1 MIFDLD
7 GIVAGLERRV
17 EERRAAGDY
26 VDLDWLDAEVEVLLE
41 ADTPVDVFL
50 QTPRA
55 SPSWTQAAEA
65 QESRTRAA
73 VTRLALPGFPRWDEL
88 DREVDDRLREA
99 IAWLRLAL
107 QSEQWA
113 REQRDGI
120 LGKDLAIHSKELGIL
135 ADEIGRVSHQVS
147 QGFVAAVE
155 MENVVSEMERRLRAL
170 EIDRAQ
176 KEADSREAS
185 QWRAETPAVITGIP
199 PGSPD
204 LLQPRLRALEVEAAV
219 QRTAARSAASAGAP
233 RQTRPAST
241 AEPPASGTFDY
252 LGFEDRFRGPDEQIA
267 ERLRHHLPRLADQG
281 PVLDLGCGRGELL
294 CLLRDNGTDARGV
307 DSNPHMAE
315 VARASGL
322 PVEQI
327 DLFAALD
334 ACESES
340 LGAVTAFHVIEHLSL
355 GDQLRLIRASRRA
368 LRPGGILLLE
378 TPNPLSLVAG
388 SINFLRDPTHVRP
401 LHPDTLAFML
411 ESEGFVTAE
420 IEHLA
425 PVPPEHRVPRVQG
438 SSDTAKQVN
447 AALDVIDDWLLG
459 PQDFAVIGT
468 R

>member
-1 MIFDLD
+1 MSLDVD
-7 GIVAGLERRV
+7 GIVAVLERRV
-17 EERRAAGDY
+17 EKRRAAGDY
-26 VDLDWLDAEVEVLLE
+26 ADLDWLNAEVEVLLE
-41 ADTPVDVFL
+41 ANTPVDAFL

-65 QESRTRAA
+65 RESRTRAA
-73 VTRLALPGFPRWDEL
+73 VTRLALPGIPRWDEL

-120 LGKDLAIHSKELGIL
+120 LGKDLAIL
-135 ADEIGRVSHQVS
+135 AGEIGRVSHQVG
-147 QGFVAAVE
+147 QGLVAAVE
-155 MENVVSEMERRLRAL
+155 IKSVVSGMERRLRVL
-170 EIDRAQ
+170 ETDRAL

-185 QWRAETPAVITGIP
+185 QWRTETSAAIAKMRPAC
-199 PGSPD
+199 PD
-204 LLQPRLRALEVEAAV
+204 PFQARLRALEVDAAV
-219 QRTAARSAASAGAP
+219 KRAAARPAASAGAP
-233 RQTRPAST
+233 PQPSPAST
-241 AEPPASGTFDY
+241 TEPTVSGTFDY
-252 LGFEDRFRGPDEQIA
+252 LGFEDRFRGPDEQIT
-267 ERLRHHLPRLADQG
+267 ERLRHHLPRLAEQG
-281 PVLDLGCGRGELL
+281 PVLDLGCGRGELIR
-294 CLLRDNGTDARGV
+294 LLKDNGTDARGV

-315 VARASGL
+315 VARALGV

-340 LGAVTAFHVIEHLSL
+340 LGAITAIHVVEHLSL

-411 ESEGFVTAE
+411 ESEGFATAE

>member
-1 MIFDLD
+1 MSLD
-7 GIVAGLERRV
+7 VDVIVAGLERRV
-17 EERRAAGDY
+17 EKRRAAGDY
-26 VDLDWLDAEVEVLLE
+26 AELGWLDAEVEVLLE
-41 ADTPVDVFL
+41 TDTPVDAFL

-73 VTRLALPGFPRWDEL
+73 VTRLALPGLPRWDEL

-120 LGKDLAIHSKELGIL
+120 LSG
-135 ADEIGRVSHQVS
+135 EIEGVSHQVS
-147 QGFVAAVE
+147 QGLGAAVE
-155 MENVVSEMERRLRAL
+155 MKNAVSGMELRLRAL
-170 EIDRAQ
+170 EID
-176 KEADSREAS
+176 
-185 QWRAETPAVITGIP
+185 I
-199 PGSPD
+199 
-204 LLQPRLRALEVEAAV
+204 QPRLRALEVDAAV
-219 QRTAARSAASAGAP
+219 QRAAARPAASAGAP
-233 RQTRPAST
+233 GQTSSAST
-241 AEPPASGTFDY
+241 TEPTGSGTFDY
-252 LGFEDRFRGPDEQIA
+252 LGFEDRFRGPDEQITK
-267 ERLRHHLPRLADQG
+267 RLRHHLPRLAEQG

-294 CLLRDNGTDARGV
+294 RLLKDNGTDARGV

-315 VARASGL
+315 VARAIGL
-322 PVEQI
+322 PIEQI

-355 GDQLRLIRASRRA
+355 NDQLRLIRASRRA

-411 ESEGFVTAE
+411 ESEGFATAE

>member
-1 MIFDLD
+1 MSLD
-7 GIVAGLERRV
+7 VDVIVAGLERRV
-17 EERRAAGDY
+17 EKRRAAGDY
-26 VDLDWLDAEVEVLLE
+26 ADLDWLNAEVEVLLE
-41 ADTPVDVFL
+41 ADTPVDAFL

-65 QESRTRAA
+65 RESRTRAA
-73 VTRLALPGFPRWDEL
+73 VTRLALPGIPRWDEL

-99 IAWLRLAL
+99 MAWLRLTL

-120 LGKDLAIHSKELGIL
+120 LGKDLGIL
-135 ADEIGRVSHQVS
+135 DKDLAILAGEIRRVSHQVG
-147 QGFVAAVE
+147 QGLVAAVE
-155 MENVVSEMERRLRAL
+155 IKSVVSGMERRLRAL
-170 EIDRAQ
+170 EVD
-176 KEADSREAS
+176 
-185 QWRAETPAVITGIP
+185 
-199 PGSPD
+199 
-204 LLQPRLRALEVEAAV
+204 AAV
-219 QRTAARSAASAGAP
+219 KRAAARPAASAGAP
-233 RQTRPAST
+233 PQPSPAST
-241 AEPPASGTFDY
+241 TEPTGSGTFDY
-252 LGFEDRFRGPDEQIA
+252 LGFEDRFRGPDEQIT
-267 ERLRHHLPRLADQG
+267 ERLRHHLPRLAEQG

-294 CLLRDNGTDARGV
+294 RLLKDNGTDARGV

-315 VARASGL
+315 VARASDL
-322 PVEQI
+322 PVEEI

-340 LGAVTAFHVIEHLSL
+340 LGAITAIHVVEHLSL

-388 SINFLRDPTHVRP
+388 SINFLRDPTHLRP

-411 ESEGFVTAE
+411 ESEGFATAE

-425 PVPPEHRVPRVQG
+425 SVPPEHRVPRVQG